1 MTSMSDLMCS
11 AVNRYGLRNVSR
23 DFGESRN
30 EDCVRWIDREDLD
43 LFHVI
48 RAKDFDWSNLNIRA
62 NRCDLDKRIFK

>member
-30 EDCVRWIDREDLD
+30 EDCVRWIDREDFD
-43 LFHVI
+43 LFRHSSE
-48 RAKDFDWSNLNIRA
+48 RL
-62 NRCDLDKRIFK
+62 

>member
-1 MTSMSDLMCS
+1 MSMSDLMCS

-43 LFHVI
+43 LFRHSSE
-48 RAKDFDWSNLNIRA
+48 RLDWSNLNIRA